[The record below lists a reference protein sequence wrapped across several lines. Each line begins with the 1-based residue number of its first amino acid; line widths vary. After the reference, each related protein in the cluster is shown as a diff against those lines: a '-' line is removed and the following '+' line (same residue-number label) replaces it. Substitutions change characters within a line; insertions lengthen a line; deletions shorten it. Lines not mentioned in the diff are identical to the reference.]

1 MGNSGS
7 RGWLR
12 LLGFGAS
19 GKDGSDRKR
28 KGTDAG
34 TDVPSGGN
42 IPQHVAIIM
51 DGNGRWAKARGLPRI
66 AGHHNGMK
74 TVKRITKLA
83 DEIGVKVL
91 TLYAFSTENWKR
103 PKAEVEFLMKLP
115 QEFLA
120 LELQELIDKNVQVR
134 MMGQKDVLPSHTV
147 AAVEEAVRRTE
158 GNTGLI
164 LNFAL
169 NYGSRNEMVDAVREI
184 ARSSADGKLDPEAI
198 DEALFERHLLSSGLP
213 DPDLLIRTSGELRLS
228 NFMLWQLAYSE
239 FWFTDVYWPEFGQQH
254 FYDAIREYQRR
265 ARRYGGL

>member
-1 MGNSGS
+1 MSIISRWLRKLGQGASSS
-7 RGWLR
+7 RGP
-12 LLGFGAS
+12 
-19 GKDGSDRKR
+19 
-28 KGTDAG
+28 TDARPG
-34 TDVPSGGN
+34 AENEPSGDN

-74 TVKRITKLA
+74 TVKKITKAA
-83 DEIGVKVL
+83 DRIGVKVL

-115 QEFLA
+115 QEFLS
-120 LELQELIDKNVQVR
+120 LELDELVENNVQVR
-134 MMGQKDVLPSHTV
+134 MMGKRDLLPGHTL
-147 AAVEEAVRRTE
+147 AAVEEAVRRTQN
-158 GNTGLI
+158 NTGLV

-169 NYGSRNEMVDAVREI
+169 NYGSRDEMVEAARQLARE
-184 ARSSADGKLDPEAI
+184 AAAGRLEPDMI
-198 DEALFERHLLSSGLP
+198 DEEDFGRCLLSGHLP

-239 FWFTDVYWPEFGQQH
+239 FWFTDVYWPEFDETH
-254 FYDAIREYQRR
+254 LFDAIREYQRR